1 MESRGRGAQSNAG
14 IRGAIGLSVEREVAR
29 QRVRL
34 VVAIALCMVPALWV
48 HWRSLASFFTSPD
61 DLVYLEQASGLVLT
75 PFKLFR
81 VLSEVLY
88 FRVMFEIVG
97 LQPFPFHA
105 VTMVLHLANIALVF
119 LFARALGIGGRTAA
133 LGATSFGMFP
143 LFSTVLS
150 SAVGINDELALAL
163 ALSALLALRLKGLA
177 GILAPVVLF
186 ALGMLSK
193 ESVIFL
199 PLLAFIPAAR
209 DPGRS
214 RLPGAGAL
222 VGISVV
228 SVALLMIVRPIRLV
242 PEAIYAV
249 RFGPNLFHNLMTYMS
264 WSVNVANPLPD
275 LVSSYDPRAWRVGIW
290 VVLGAL
296 ASWRAFGRAEPAI
309 RIGSAW
315 YVLGLLP
322 VLPLEHLTY
331 RHYLYPAIP
340 GLALVVAGTVV
351 HSMEWLVR
359 RAMRESAGGRV
370 AFRIAAVLATAGVL
384 AYAVAAERLVRQRLD
399 ARVAGTELAL
409 DPVYRRQEFAEQAL
423 VSLGRQIRPEQ
434 RQIGILLPEGT
445 GRVFGA
451 RSGREYRQA
460 QPGRPPYDLLEESL
474 DHGRAIQLYFPWVD
488 SVAFIDRWTGGFRN
502 FDLFIPY
509 RGGHLAG
516 VGKGPASHGEVA
528 RWMMENHW
536 YAQARDHLRS
546 VLEVYPSDAG
556 LRLGY
561 GAALFRSGDREGAI
575 AQLEEVIR
583 TAPGDSA
590 AIAARAVL
598 AKLDSASAK

>member
-1 MESRGRGAQSNAG
+1 MA
-14 IRGAIGLSVEREVAR
+14 
-29 QRVRL
+29 
-34 VVAIALCMVPALWV
+34 PALWV

-61 DLVYLEQASGLVLT
+61 DLVYLEQASGLVPT

-81 VLSEVLY
+81 YLSEVLY
-88 FRVMFEIVG
+88 FRVMIEVAG
-97 LQPFPFHA
+97 LQPFPYHA

-119 LFARALGIGGRTAA
+119 FFARARGIGGRTAA
-133 LGATSFGMFP
+133 LGATLFGVFP

-163 ALSALLALRLKGLA
+163 ALSAMLTLRLKGVA
-177 GILAPVVLF
+177 GVLAPVVLF

-214 RLPGAGAL
+214 RLLGAGAL

-228 SVALLMIVRPIRLV
+228 SVVLLMIVRPIRLA

-275 LVSSYDPRAWRVGIW
+275 LVSSYDPRAWRVGIC

-296 ASWRAFGRAEPAI
+296 ASWRAFGTAEPAL

-340 GLALVVAGTVV
+340 GLALVAAGTAV
-351 HSMEWLVR
+351 HSMEWLVPRAR
-359 RAMRESAGGRV
+359 REPAGGRA
-370 AFRIAAVLATAGVL
+370 AFRIAAVLATVGVL
-384 AYAVAAERLVRQRLD
+384 AYAVAAERLVRKRLS

-423 VSLGRQIRPEQ
+423 LSMGRQIRPEQ

-460 QPGRPPYDLLEESL
+460 QQGRPPYDLLEESL

-488 SVAFIDRWTGGFRN
+488 SVAFIVQWAPGFRD
-502 FDLFIPY
+502 FDLFLPF
-509 RGGHLAG
+509 RGGVLAG
-516 VGKGPASHGEVA
+516 VGTGPASHQEVA
-528 RWMMENHW
+528 RWMMENRW
-536 YAQARDHLRS
+536 YPQARDYLRS
-546 VLEVYPSDAG
+546 VLEAYPSDAT

-575 AQLEEVIR
+575 AQLQEVVR
-583 TAPGDSA
+583 MAPRDSA

-598 AKLDSASAK
+598 AKLDSVAAK